1 MRQSFYAEARQR
13 YQEAN
18 TAALRWLVDRPVPPS
33 GFLDTKMHSITLR
46 DYGLAD
52 GWRGPD
58 FTYGWIQGRG
68 LEALTTFADEL
79 SGRDSELARA
89 LTERAHVL
97 YGALEALL
105 ARTGHV
111 YFCHDRQLRP
121 VYPGSGETA
130 APQDTHADIHTYSDA
145 FAAKGLLAFAA
156 RHRPQD
162 AGRHLDHLARTID
175 AIEQGRFQIDER
187 RLLCQEA
194 LACQPDDLGPRMI
207 LLGAA
212 SLVAAATGRHNTGY
226 AIGFIE
232 HVLSQHLDG
241 PTSLLRNVPG
251 GDACNVGHG
260 IEFVGF
266 VLDHLRSDIDPDL
279 LRTLERI
286 LEASFAAGFRGP
298 GLVLSVSVGTGAVL
312 APHCPWWSLPETI
325 RAAALLHRLT
335 GSDASLAIWRQ
346 ADAAFFGRYW
356 RGNPPIAYQ
365 TMTAD
370 GPVDV
375 IPATPDLDPCY
386 HTGLSLL
393 AASRAAAELAIAW
406 HPRAGS

>member
-1 MRQSFYAEARQR
+1 MQKSFYAQAAQR
-13 YQEAN
+13 YHDAN
-18 TAALRWLVDRPVPPS
+18 VAALRWLVGRPVPPG

-46 DYGLAD
+46 DYGPAD

-68 LEALTTFADEL
+68 LEALATFADEL
-79 SGRDSELARA
+79 AGRDPALARA
-89 LTERAHVL
+89 LTERAQRLYRVL
-97 YGALEALL
+97 EDLM

-111 YFCHDRQLRP
+111 YFCHDRQLHP
-121 VYPGSGETA
+121 IYPGPGETVIL
-130 APQDTHADIHTYSDA
+130 QDTPADIHTYSDA

-156 RHRPQD
+156 RHQPQD
-162 AGRHLDHLARTID
+162 AGRHLDHLDRTID

-187 RLLCQEA
+187 SRLCREA
-194 LACQPDDLGPRMI
+194 LARQPDDLGPRMI
-207 LLGAA
+207 LLGGA
-212 SLVAAATGRHNTGY
+212 SLVAAATGRHNAGY
-226 AIGFIE
+226 AMRFIE
-232 HVLSQHLDG
+232 HVLSRHLDG

-266 VLDHLRSDIDPDL
+266 VLDHLGAQIDPDL

-286 LEASFAAGFRGP
+286 LAASFAAGFRGP
-298 GLVLSVSVGTGAVL
+298 GLVLSVSIGTGAVL

-335 GSDASLAIWRQ
+335 GSDASLAIWQQ

-356 RGNPPIAYQ
+356 RGDPPIAYQ
-365 TMTAD
+365 TMMAD
-370 GPVDV
+370 GPVDFV
-375 IPATPDLDPCY
+375 PATPDLDPCY

-393 AASRAAAELAIAW
+393 AASRAAAELATGREPKA
-406 HPRAGS
+406 AS